1 MLQTHK
7 KRNPENS
14 IHTLIPRTIMISN
27 ADFNAISDLDLDL
40 IKMKLMHEPSGEGWN
55 AAKADSVERE
65 YRRFLYL
72 MKQFP
77 TDSTV
82 PLADVD
88 TFWHYHILDT
98 MKYAS
103 DCAQVF
109 GYFLHHC
116 PYAGLDS
123 ANDDADRALGG
134 ERMQELYE
142 AAFGES
148 YSMAAETIAQAG
160 TSRGA
165 QAGRDCRDVLIQV
178 GNFATV
184 AQSYGVAANQDAY
197 CTAARPAASNDAYC
211 SAAQAVTK
219 SGADCSA
226 SRPTGGGNAYCSAAG
241 SVANSNAYCSA
252 AGPVA
257 NGAAYYSATGS
268 APKSKAYC
276 SATRSSAGALA
287 YCTAAAPAANSHAYC
302 TAAGPAVRSDAYC
315 TAAGP
320 AVRSDAYCT
329 AAAPAVRG
337 NAYRSATTLRAACN
351 DEQLVHAA

>member
-7 KRNPENS
+7 KPNPENS

-55 AAKADSVERE
+55 AAKADAVERE

-72 MKQFP
+72 MKRFP
-77 TDSTV
+77 GDSTV

-103 DCAQVF
+103 DCTQVF

-116 PYAGLDS
+116 PNVGLAS
-123 ANDDADRALGG
+123 ANDDADRMRGG

-148 YSMAAETIAQAG
+148 YSMAAQTIAQAG
-160 TSRGA
+160 
-165 QAGRDCRDVLIQV
+165 AGRSAQPGRDSTDVLIQV

-184 AQSYGVAANQDAY
+184 ALSYGVAANQDAY
-197 CTAARPAASNDAYC
+197 CA
-211 SAAQAVTK
+211 
-219 SGADCSA
+219 
-226 SRPTGGGNAYCSAAG
+226 
-241 SVANSNAYCSA
+241 
-252 AGPVA
+252 
-257 NGAAYYSATGS
+257 
-268 APKSKAYC
+268 
-276 SATRSSAGALA
+276 
-287 YCTAAAPAANSHAYC
+287 AAAP
-302 TAAGPAVRSDAYC
+302 
-315 TAAGP
+315 
-320 AVRSDAYCT
+320 

-337 NAYRSATTLRAACN
+337 NAYCPAISLRAACN
-351 DEQLVHAA
+351 DEKLVHAA